1 MENMPEKVESILV
14 HKYLSGHMEVA
25 EKQRFESRMAQDPD
39 LSALVNETASIW
51 SAASKYPTPQ
61 FDSNTA
67 YRTFQHTTRRST
79 VRRRMWLSSAAAAV
93 FLVLVM
99 AGLYLMNVNKAEM
112 LNLVAE
118 TTMEQ
123 SLEDGSTIE
132 LHEGAYMRIPETF
145 TSGKRVVELVSG
157 DVYFDI
163 AADESRPFIIE
174 NALATV
180 EVVGTEFMISV
191 DTEAQTVML
200 VVTEGTVTFT
210 PQLSKKVVTV
220 PAGKGLTYNSN
231 TRLIERMNSI
241 DENTMSWHSGKL
253 TFVDCPVSKVV
264 DHLKNHYN
272 VEIEVTDEKIH
283 SCLFTAPL
291 PFQNVPVT
299 VILDALSTAIGMK
312 VKTAGDRSYILT
324 GGKCK

>member
-1 MENMPEKVESILV
+1 MPEKEELMLV
-14 HKYLSGHMEVA
+14 HRYLSGQMEVA
-25 EKQRFESRMAQDPD
+25 EKQRFESRMAQDPH
-39 LSALVNETASIW
+39 LSALVNETGAIW

-61 FDSNTA
+61 FDSATA
-67 YRTFQHTTRRST
+67 YKTFQRNTRRSN

-93 FLVLVM
+93 FLLLVT
-99 AGLYLMNVNKAEM
+99 AGLYFLSLNKAEM
-112 LNLVAE
+112 VNLVAE
-118 TTMEQ
+118 TKMEQ
-123 SLEDGSTIE
+123 VLQDGSTLE
-132 LHEGAYMRIPETF
+132 LHEGAYMRIPEAF

-163 AADESRPFIIE
+163 AVDESRPFIIE

-264 DHLKNHYN
+264 DDLKNHYN
-272 VEIEVTDEKIH
+272 VEIEVTDEQVQ

-291 PFQNVPVT
+291 PFENVPVT
-299 VILDALSTAIGMK
+299 VILDALSTMLGMK
-312 VKTAGDRSYILT
+312 VKTVGERSYILT
-324 GGKCK
+324 GGRCK